1 MTDPLE
7 QRYAVKFCVLLGK
20 NTVETNEMI
29 KQAFKDKAL
38 SESSVRKWHKMF
50 RDGREEV
57 TDEARSGRPSTSRTD
72 ENVDRVRQ
80 LLNEDRRQGVRLIAQ
95 TLNIAKSTVH
105 RIVTEELH
113 IAFFVS
119 KYLAKAGV
127 PLVPQP
133 PYSPDVAPADFFLFP
148 SIKSKLKG
156 KHWGT
161 IKDIQEATTRALKD
175 LPVDVFQGAFRAWKT
190 RLQKCIDAEGC
201 YFEEY

>member
-57 TDEARSGRPSTSRTD
+57 TDEARSG
-72 ENVDRVRQ
+72 Q
-80 LLNEDRRQGVRLIAQ
+80 
-95 TLNIAKSTVH
+95 
-105 RIVTEELH
+105 
-113 IAFFVS
+113 
-119 KYLAKAGV
+119 AKAGV